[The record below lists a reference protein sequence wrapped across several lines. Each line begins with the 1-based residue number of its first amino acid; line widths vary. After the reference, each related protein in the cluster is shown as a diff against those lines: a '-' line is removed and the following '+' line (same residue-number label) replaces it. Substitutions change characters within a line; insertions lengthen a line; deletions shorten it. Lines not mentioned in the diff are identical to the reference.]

1 MRVLGSAALPFP
13 LPHYFIRSFYH
24 SSLLGL
30 ILTFLRANVHR
41 HRLLGGQGVESFL
54 RQSRP
59 ATTAMPHLKVS
70 FATDLLIRDFAEPE
84 IANVFLLRTCEINP
98 FSAHDADE
106 SSARWL
112 SLGRTYL
119 ASAAAAMILES

>member
-1 MRVLGSAALPFP
+1 MCWDLQLFLSLFLITLFILSVISHYSASFLPFFVPIFTDTDYSGVRAWRVSSVRADQRP
-13 LPHYFIRSFYH
+13 L
-24 SSLLGL
+24 
-30 ILTFLRANVHR
+30 
-41 HRLLGGQGVESFL
+41 
-54 RQSRP
+54 
-59 ATTAMPHLKVS
+59 PHLKVS
-70 FATDLLIRDFAEPE
+70 FATDLLIRDFVEPE